1 MPFFDKIRQALG
13 FSDGE
18 DDIDDAIIRDDA
30 PSNKYRHLRENA
42 DTAQATRETT
52 RETDSPEPAAAPP
65 RDTDD
70 ADKAAVIFDRVIEV
84 FNQSLPDFLK
94 QSVDPEAQRKYL
106 YKSLDDGLKAY
117 IASLKDE
124 AAREAEARWRKDNDA
139 LQTSVK
145 NLEQRAREIEDKR
158 SEISQK
164 QMSSDRQR
172 RALSERVHD
181 LESTVA
187 RLEAEKEQFELER
200 QSMVNKLKV
209 AAVYEK
215 ENAELHEQIGQWQ
228 PSAAIPRQKPPTPQ
242 PSKPST
248 PKSPRHGSR
257 PRKPGSRPKN
267 CADA

>member
-42 DTAQATRETT
+42 DTAQATRETI

-65 RDTDD
+65 RDTDY

-215 ENAELHEQIGQWQ
+215 ENAELHEQIGQM
-228 PSAAIPRQKPPTPQ
+228 AAERGNTCQKPPTPQ

-257 PRKPGSRPKN
+257 PRKHGSRPKN

>member
-30 PSNKYRHLRENA
+30 PSNKYRHIRENA

-164 QMSSDRQR
+164 QRSSHRSFQSLLSPDPPAKQR
-172 RALSERVHD
+172 RKD
-181 LESTVA
+181 LCIHR
-187 RLEAEKEQFELER
+187 RL
-200 QSMVNKLKV
+200 
-209 AAVYEK
+209 
-215 ENAELHEQIGQWQ
+215 
-228 PSAAIPRQKPPTPQ
+228 PPEVRLCP
-242 PSKPST
+242 
-248 PKSPRHGSR
+248 
-257 PRKPGSRPKN
+257 
-267 CADA
+267 